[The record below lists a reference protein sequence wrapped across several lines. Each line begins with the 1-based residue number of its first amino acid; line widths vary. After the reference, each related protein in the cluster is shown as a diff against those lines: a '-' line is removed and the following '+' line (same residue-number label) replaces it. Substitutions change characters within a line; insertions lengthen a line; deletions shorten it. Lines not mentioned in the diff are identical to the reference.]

1 MVVCQVFRK
10 VIFCNMLSYAWR
22 FNLHNN
28 SFDIFESDYLPF
40 YGTFLRHSEIICK
53 NFCKGKNIEQFSY
66 TLLLYILHIHFDE
79 FRELS
84 AFSRFI
90 PYIVPN
96 LIHSMCCAAL
106 FLYSRNF
113 QKTAVKRQVYFI
125 KSVLYFGQLSE
136 KIAFAALES
145 GMSVSIRPIL
155 CRNASHR
162 VRRKIIVNR
171 WYRIRMLIS
180 LRNRVLHSV
189 LFSCRERF

>member
-1 MVVCQVFRK
+1 
-10 VIFCNMLSYAWR
+10 MLSYAWC

-40 YGTFLRHSEIICK
+40 LRNFFAALCAICK
-53 NFCKGKNIEQFSY
+53 NFAKAKTSNKFSY
-66 TLLLYILHIHFDE
+66 TLFLHIHFDE

-125 KSVLYFGQLSE
+125 KSVRYFGQLSE

-145 GMSVSIRPIL
+145 GMFVSIGPIL

-162 VRRKIIVNR
+162 VRRKNYR
-171 WYRIRMLIS
+171 QPMYRIHMLS
-180 LRNRVLHSV
+180 LHNP
-189 LFSCRERF
+189 RFA

>member
-1 MVVCQVFRK
+1 M
-10 VIFCNMLSYAWR
+10 CNMLSYAWC

-40 YGTFLRHSEIICK
+40 LRNFFAALCAICK
-53 NFCKGKNIEQFSY
+53 NFAKAKTSNKFSY
-66 TLLLYILHIHFDE
+66 TLILYILAYSFDE
-79 FRELS
+79 FREFS

-90 PYIVPN
+90 SYIVPN

-145 GMSVSIRPIL
+145 GMSVSIGPIL

-162 VRRKIIVNR
+162 VRRKNYR
-171 WYRIRMLIS
+171 QPMYRIHMLS
-180 LRNRVLHSV
+180 LHNP
-189 LFSCRERF
+189 RFT

>member
-1 MVVCQVFRK
+1 MKAIIC
-10 VIFCNMLSYAWR
+10 L
-22 FNLHNN
+22 
-28 SFDIFESDYLPF
+28 F
-40 YGTFLRHSEIICK
+40 YGTFLRRSVQFAKILQRQKHRT
-53 NFCKGKNIEQFSY
+53 NFLIPQYCIF
-66 TLLLYILHIHFDE
+66 LHIHFDE
-79 FRELS
+79 FREFS
-84 AFSRFI
+84 AFSRFM

-145 GMSVSIRPIL
+145 GMSVSIGPIL

-162 VRRKIIVNR
+162 VRRKN
-171 WYRIRMLIS
+171 YRQPMYRMRMLS
-180 LRNRVLHSV
+180 LHNP
-189 LFSCRERF
+189 RFT

>member
-1 MVVCQVFRK
+1 MF
-10 VIFCNMLSYAWR
+10 
-22 FNLHNN
+22 
-28 SFDIFESDYLPF
+28 
-40 YGTFLRHSEIICK
+40 
-53 NFCKGKNIEQFSY
+53 
-66 TLLLYILHIHFDE
+66 LHIHFDE
-79 FRELS
+79 FREFS

-145 GMSVSIRPIL
+145 GMSVSDVYKRQAFILPIPSRL
-155 CRNASHR
+155 RITAFRQSTSPVTVQK
-162 VRRKIIVNR
+162 VRRISTTVLIPWSSFLQRHSAKR
-171 WYRIRMLIS
+171 WRSVSYTHLKA
-180 LRNRVLHSV
+180 VLSGSV
-189 LFSCRERF
+189 PIPLAARAFPARARPSGKTPSAD

>member
-1 MVVCQVFRK
+1 
-10 VIFCNMLSYAWR
+10 MLGYAWR

-28 SFDIFESDYLPF
+28 SFDIFESGYLPF
-40 YGTFLRHSEIICK
+40 LRNFFAALCAICK
-53 NFCKGKNIEQFSY
+53 NFAKAKSSNKFSY
-66 TLLLYILHIHFDE
+66 TLILYIFAYFDE

-90 PYIVPN
+90 SYIVPN
-96 LIHSMCCAAL
+96 LIHFTCCAAL

-136 KIAFAALES
+136 KITFAAFGS
-145 GMSVSIRPIL
+145 GMSVSIGPIL

-162 VRRKIIVNR
+162 VRRKNYR
-171 WYRIRMLIS
+171 QPMYRIRMLS
-180 LRNRVLHSV
+180 LHNPS
-189 LFSCRERF
+189 FA

>member
-1 MVVCQVFRK
+1 M
-10 VIFCNMLSYAWR
+10 CNMLSYAWR

-28 SFDIFESDYLPF
+28 SFDIFESGYLPF
-40 YGTFLRHSEIICK
+40 LRNFFAALCAICK
-53 NFCKGKNIEQFSY
+53 NFAKAKTSNKFSY
-66 TLLLYILHIHFDE
+66 TLILY
-79 FRELS
+79 RELS
-84 AFSRFI
+84 AFSHFI
-90 PYIVPN
+90 SYIVPN

-106 FLYSRNF
+106 FLYSRIF

-162 VRRKIIVNR
+162 VRRKNYR
-171 WYRIRMLIS
+171 QPMYRIHMLS
-180 LRNRVLHSV
+180 LHNP
-189 LFSCRERF
+189 RFT

>member
-1 MVVCQVFRK
+1 MDENDYVSILAGLGRDCLGAMKIV
-10 VIFCNMLSYAWR
+10 Y
-22 FNLHNN
+22 
-28 SFDIFESDYLPF
+28 ESDEAINP
-40 YGTFLRHSEIICK
+40 
-53 NFCKGKNIEQFSY
+53 
-66 TLLLYILHIHFDE
+66 E

-90 PYIVPN
+90 SYIVPN

-125 KSVLYFGQLSE
+125 KSVLYFGQLSK

-145 GMSVSIRPIL
+145 GMSVSIGPIL

-162 VRRKIIVNR
+162 VRRKNYR
-171 WYRIRMLIS
+171 QPMYRIHMLS
-180 LRNRVLHSV
+180 LHNPS
-189 LFSCRERF
+189 FT

>member
-1 MVVCQVFRK
+1 
-10 VIFCNMLSYAWR
+10 MLSYAWC

-40 YGTFLRHSEIICK
+40 LRNFFAALCAICK
-53 NFCKGKNIEQFSY
+53 NFAKAKTSNKFSY
-66 TLLLYILHIHFDE
+66 TLILHIHFGK

-96 LIHSMCCAAL
+96 LIHFMCCAAL

-145 GMSVSIRPIL
+145 GMSVSIGPIL

-162 VRRKIIVNR
+162 VRRKNYR
-171 WYRIRMLIS
+171 QPMYRIRMLS
-180 LRNRVLHSV
+180 LHNPS
-189 LFSCRERF
+189 FA